1 MGYIFLFIM
10 NLRWWFTTLFV
21 TKWWI
26 MYMVSQTIV
35 LSVEAATKGT
45 VTAERSNILCIG
57 STVPIIKGTM
67 VNKTIRIQH
76 DTMTR
81 YDASAILWKIY
92 CFLLF
97 NLSPDNNDCNSR
109 LSCCL
114 QKDTAK
120 NMGNLSGDQELRVYC
135 SRSGDYTLFYLISL
149 FTIEYGISEVLI
161 VSTCKV
167 SK

>member
-1 MGYIFLFIM
+1 ML
-10 NLRWWFTTLFV
+10 
-21 TKWWI
+21 
-26 MYMVSQTIV
+26 SQTTV
-35 LSVEAATKGT
+35 LRVEAATKGI
-45 VTAERSNILCIG
+45 VTAERSNVLCIG
-57 STVPIIKGTM
+57 RTVPIKKGTM

-76 DTMTR
+76 DTTTR
-81 YDASAILWKIY
+81 YDASAILWKID

-135 SRSGDYTLFYLISL
+135 SRSGNYTLFYLISP

-161 VSTCKV
+161 DSTCKA
-167 SK
+167 SR